1 MNEILIDGY
10 SVEEL
15 KKLAGDS
22 EFEKLIFTNEPT
34 VFSAGTA
41 EILGQFHKVNNQ
53 LHIDLV
59 HIDGGGEGVLIS
71 IKSIIRTYGK
81 LKRFDEIHWYVHATN
96 CHKPNNKLQ
105 RILRLKK
112 YELKSFDTKGSV
124 LFKKEIIN

>member
-59 HIDGGGEGVLIS
+59 HIDGGGEGILIS
-71 IKSIIRTYGK
+71 IKSIIRTYAK
-81 LKRFDEIHWYVHATN
+81 LNNINEINWYVHATN

-105 RILRLKK
+105 RILQLKN

-124 LFKKEIIN
+124 LFKKEIIE